1 MPVGSE
7 RVAAVVLAA
16 GESRRLAPQ
25 KLLLPFGE
33 ATVIGSVVGALEE
46 AGLDP
51 IIVVAG
57 GQEAEI
63 REALRGRGS
72 QVVRNPDVSRGM
84 LSSLR
89 VGLEAMAEGVDRF
102 VIALGDQPRL
112 RGKYVQ
118 WLLDE
123 QTRRGKGIAIACC
136 GGKRGHPVALAA
148 RYREGILALGDDQT
162 LRDLVHGNLSDV
174 ADVECDSDAVIRDVD
189 TREDYEAELQRREA
203 EDHEA

>member
-1 MPVGSE
+1 VG
-7 RVAAVVLAA
+7 AVVLAA

-46 AGLDP
+46 AGLTP
-51 IIVVAG
+51 IVVVAG
-57 GQEAEI
+57 EQETEI
-63 REALRGRGS
+63 REALHGRQA
-72 QVVRNPDVSRGM
+72 QVVRNPEVARGM

-89 VGLEAMAEGVDRF
+89 VGLKALTEEVGRF

-112 RGKYVQ
+112 RGKHVR

-123 QTRRGKGIAIACC
+123 QARRGKGIAIACY
-136 GGKRGHPVALAA
+136 GGKRGHPVAFAA
-148 RYREGILALGDDQT
+148 RYREGILAVGDDQT
-162 LRDLVHGNLSDV
+162 LRDLIHGNMSEV
-174 ADVECDSDAVIRDVD
+174 AEVECDSDAVICDVD

-203 EDHEA
+203 DEQ

>member
-1 MPVGSE
+1 MPASAE

-51 IIVVAG
+51 IIVIAG
-57 GQEAEI
+57 GQETEI
-63 REALRGRGS
+63 REALRGRRA
-72 QVVRNPDVSRGM
+72 QVVRNPEVTRGM

-89 VGLEAMAEGVDRF
+89 VGLEALTEEVGRF

-112 RGKYVQ
+112 RGKHVR
-118 WLLDE
+118 WLLE
-123 QTRRGKGIAIACC
+123 GQTRRGKGIAIACY
-136 GGKRGHPVALAA
+136 GGKRGHPVAFAA
-148 RYREGILALGDDQT
+148 RYREGILALGDDRT
-162 LRDLVHGNLSDV
+162 LRDLIHGNMSDV

-203 EDHEA
+203 DEG